1 MTDPSSTSVLAVS
14 PVSSD
19 RVFLA
24 WAGMRQAIALRTLS
38 DESVISYRSV
48 WDGWITFVLARRLRW
63 DSAQSLDVREFL
75 SALPARASARGIV
88 APSSVTQKRYYRVLR
103 EIYACARASG
113 WIAVVPTDDEAAVSH
128 SEAHDSLVFH
138 RGQWQRLFAALPA
151 LREPVPEDLAWTDA
165 RNVALLLLMMQA
177 ALSVA
182 ELAALNVCDVRSP
195 RLHTSPEGSVT
206 LALMGPP
213 WDDRLAPAVI
223 CVRGARGGQ
232 NRELVLGSPAQEA
245 LMAWLGLRLG
255 MTLHEGADSPL
266 FISRKGAGRLTAKT
280 LFTVANKHIE
290 QTLGPE
296 LGEVALVHAG
306 PMTLRNS
313 CIVRWLDAGTSDSE
327 VLRRSGLKDSQALG
341 RLRGHVVHNADLRG
355 SASPAGALL

>member
-1 MTDPSSTSVLAVS
+1 MGESLIASVS
-14 PVSSD
+14 GVSSD

-38 DESVISYRSV
+38 DESVTGYRSV
-48 WDGWITFVLARRLRW
+48 WDGWITFVLARGLQW
-63 DSAQSLDVREFL
+63 DTAQSSDVREFL
-75 SALPARASARGIV
+75 SSLPARASARGILT
-88 APSSVTQKRYYRVLR
+88 PSSVTQKRYYRVLQ

-113 WIAVVPTDDEAAVSH
+113 WIAAVPTDHEAAVSH

-138 RGQWQRLFAALPA
+138 RGQWRRLFAALPA
-151 LREPVPEDLAWTDA
+151 LQEPVPEDMAWTDV

-182 ELAALNVCDVRSP
+182 ELAALNVCDVCSP
-195 RLHTSPEGSVT
+195 RLRISPEGT
-206 LALMGPP
+206 LNLDFLGPP
-213 WDDRLAPAVI
+213 WDDRPAPAVI
-223 CVRGARGGQ
+223 RVSGARAGQ

-245 LMAWLGLRLG
+245 LMAWLGVRLG
-255 MTLHEGADSPL
+255 MTLHEGAQSAL

-280 LFTVANKHIE
+280 LFSVANKHIE

-296 LGEVALVHAG
+296 LGSVALVHAG

-313 CIVRWLDAGTSDSE
+313 CIVRWMDAGTSDSE
-327 VLRRSGLKDSQALG
+327 VLRRSGLKDGQALG
-341 RLRGHVVHNADLRG
+341 RLRGHVVHSADLRLP
-355 SASPAGALL
+355 ASPAGAVP